1 MVEEIK
7 LRSLENCLEFCRKDC
22 RERSVSELLVSSLLL
37 HLQLMLFISKS
48 FSPNVNERRAR
59 VKASVFCLL
68 MLILFSF
75 LAKTRWCFLIP
86 SLFWINSKAFCGRET
101 SPHLQ
106 SFSSLFPKV
115 AFFFKIYE
123 LAVFIFIRA
132 LDDLEDLWTFTCK
145 LNEGLFSSTKGATM
159 WIRSGLIGGSL
170 SSEGNPRYFPLLRV
184 LFIHYTDEA
193 YTRGGLCL

>member
-1 MVEEIK
+1 MLSSYDAFTTVVEEIK

-37 HLQLMLFISKS
+37 HLQLMLFI
-48 FSPNVNERRAR
+48 NVNERGARA
-59 VKASVFCLL
+59 KASVFCLF

-86 SLFWINSKAFCGRET
+86 SLFSINSKAFCGRET

-106 SFSSLFPKV
+106 SFSSLFLKV

-123 LAVFIFIRA
+123 LAVFIFVRA
-132 LDDLEDLWTFTCK
+132 LDDLEDL
-145 LNEGLFSSTKGATM
+145 
-159 WIRSGLIGGSL
+159 
-170 SSEGNPRYFPLLRV
+170 
-184 LFIHYTDEA
+184 
-193 YTRGGLCL
+193 

>member
-106 SFSSLFPKV
+106 SFSSGSQRLLSFSRSTSSLFLFSF
-115 AFFFKIYE
+115 ARSMISRICE
-123 LAVFIFIRA
+123 LA
-132 LDDLEDLWTFTCK
+132 TFTCDTVDK
-145 LNEGLFSSTKGATM
+145 KWIDRGFIELRREPPILSTFTCS
-159 WIRSGLIGGSL
+159 I
-170 SSEGNPRYFPLLRV
+170 
-184 LFIHYTDEA
+184 YTL
-193 YTRGGLCL
+193 Y

>member
-1 MVEEIK
+1 
-7 LRSLENCLEFCRKDC
+7 
-22 RERSVSELLVSSLLL
+22 
-37 HLQLMLFISKS
+37 
-48 FSPNVNERRAR
+48 
-59 VKASVFCLL
+59 

-86 SLFWINSKAFCGRET
+86 SLFSINSKAFCGRET

-106 SFSSLFPKV
+106 SFSSLFLKV

-123 LAVFIFIRA
+123 LAVFIFVRA
-132 LDDLEDLWTFTCK
+132 LDDLEDLWTGYSH
-145 LNEGLFSSTKGATM
+145 LQTK
-159 WIRSGLIGGSL
+159 WRLVFLHKRRSGLIGGSL

-193 YTRGGLCL
+193 YTRGGVCLLSLMVLQYYFKVRGTN

>member
-1 MVEEIK
+1 
-7 LRSLENCLEFCRKDC
+7 
-22 RERSVSELLVSSLLL
+22 
-37 HLQLMLFISKS
+37 
-48 FSPNVNERRAR
+48 
-59 VKASVFCLL
+59 

-75 LAKTRWCFLIP
+75 VAKTRWCFLIP
-86 SLFWINSKAFCGRET
+86 SLFWINSKVFCGRET

-115 AFFFKIYE
+115 AFSFKIYE

-132 LDDLEDLWTFTCK
+132 LDDLEDLWTGYFPACK

-184 LFIHYTDEA
+184 LFIHIHYTDEA
-193 YTRGGLCL
+193 YTPGGLCLLSLMVLQYYFKVRGTN